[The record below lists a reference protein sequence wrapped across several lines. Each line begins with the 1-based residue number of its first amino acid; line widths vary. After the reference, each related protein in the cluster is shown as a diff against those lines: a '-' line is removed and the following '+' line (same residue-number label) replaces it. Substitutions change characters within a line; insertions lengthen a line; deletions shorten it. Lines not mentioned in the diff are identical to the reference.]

1 MTTPTAPMTKLDAVN
16 LMLASIGQSPLNTI
30 TGTIPKDAAKAILSL
45 DNALRELLTQGWSF
59 NSDREYPLSPDGNF
73 QIDIPSAAI
82 FVDPTYGEN
91 YTMRYDASGTPG
103 MRLYNNN
110 TRLFD
115 DFTSVVKCDII
126 WLFEYEQ
133 IPQHARQLVSMKAAR
148 KFQSGIVASTILYQF
163 TREMETEAYA
173 GFRRMEKRQK
183 DYNINKY
190 SQGVARR
197 RNPTRY

>member
-30 TGTIPKDAAKAILSL
+30 SGTIPKDAAKAVLSL
-45 DNALRELLTQGWSF
+45 DNALRELLTSGWSF
-59 NSDREYPLSPDGNF
+59 NSDREYPLSPDGNGR
-73 QIDIPSAAI
+73 IDIPANAI
-82 FVDPTYGEN
+82 FVDPTWGEN
-91 YTMRYDASGTPG
+91 YTMRYDSGGTAG
-103 MRLYNNN
+103 MRLYNNDE
-110 TRLFD
+110 R
-115 DFTSVVKCDII
+115 DFTSFTSDVKCDVI

-133 IPQHARQLVSMKAAR
+133 IPQHARQLVCMKAAR
-148 KFQSGIVASTILYQF
+148 KFQAGIVASTILYQF

-183 DYNINKY
+183 DYNINKH